1 MYFVFLILHSLLRW
15 LMLGS
20 LCYAIYTAWRGVTQR
35 RLYTEK
41 VNAIRHWTTTISHIQ
56 LVIGMTI
63 YILSPL
69 VNMKVTGIQ
78 VASFPEYT
86 FFKYVHISL
95 MILAIVLITIG
106 SAKAKRVTGDQEKYK
121 LLLKWFLMAFG
132 ILLIAIPWPFSPLAQ
147 RPWLRFFHM

>member
-1 MYFVFLILHSLLRW
+1 MYFVLLVLHSLLRW

-35 RLYTEK
+35 RVFTEK
-41 VNAIRHWTTTISHIQ
+41 ANAIRHWTTTISHIQ
-56 LVIGMTI
+56 LVIGMAV

-78 VASFPEYT
+78 VTSFPEYT

-95 MILAIVLITIG
+95 MISAIVLITIG
-106 SAKAKRVTGDQEKYK
+106 SAKAKRTTGDQEKYK
-121 LLLKWFLMAFG
+121 VMLKWFLMASVV
-132 ILLIAIPWPFSPLAQ
+132 LLIAIPWPFSPLAQ
-147 RPWLRFFHM
+147 RPWLRFFHI